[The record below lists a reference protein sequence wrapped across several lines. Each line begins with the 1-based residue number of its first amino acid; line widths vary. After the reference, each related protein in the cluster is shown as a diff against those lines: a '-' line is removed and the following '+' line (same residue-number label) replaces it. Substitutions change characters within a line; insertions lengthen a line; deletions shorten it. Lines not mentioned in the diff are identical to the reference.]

1 MAKESGKGLYKKRY
15 ATLKEHRAAV
25 AAAKTNKGG
34 KNVGPVAHGKTYAD
48 SLKVKPAEKKPAP
61 KPKATPKASKPK
73 APKAKPTATTRPKQ
87 TVNGASLGSKITPE
101 ERKKREEAMKPSS
114 VKAGETKKKVE
125 VKKET
130 PKRHRGGA
138 RSSNN
143 TRGRA
148 RTTRGPKAGDTRR
161 TRKGSSYVTQ
171 MYDGK
176 KWVNGKVGGKG

>member
-25 AAAKTNKGG
+25 AASKTNKGG
-34 KNVGPVAHGKTYAD
+34 KNVGPVAHGQSYAN

-61 KPKATPKASKPK
+61 APKAATPKPK
-73 APKAKPTATTRPKQ
+73 VTPKVTSRPNQTT
-87 TVNGASLGSKITPE
+87 NGASLGSKITPA
-101 ERKKREEAMKPSS
+101 ERKRREEAMKPEA
-114 VKAGETKKKVE
+114 VKAGEPKKKPV

-148 RTTRGPKAGDTRR
+148 RVARGPKAGDTRR

>member
-25 AAAKTNKGG
+25 AAQKTNKGG
-34 KNVGPVAHGKTYAD
+34 KNIGPVAHGKTYAD

-61 KPKATPKASKPK
+61 
-73 APKAKPTATTRPKQ
+73 APKAKPAPKASTPKPTAPKKPVQKPSTASNKAVKGGYTISTTTR
-87 TVNGASLGSKITPE
+87 TP
-101 ERKKREEAMKPSS
+101 
-114 VKAGETKKKVE
+114 
-125 VKKET
+125 KKEE
-130 PKRHRGGA
+130 PKRHRGGGRA
-138 RSSNN
+138 NNN

-148 RTTRGPKAGDTRR
+148 KVRSGPQAGDTRR
-161 TRKGSSYVTQ
+161 TRRGSSYVTQ

>member
-34 KNVGPVAHGKTYAD
+34 KNVGPVAHGKTYAN

-61 KPKATPKASKPK
+61 APKASKPT
-73 APKAKPTATTRPKQ
+73 PKASTPKPTAPKKPVQTPSKASDKAVKGGYTISTTKRSPAPK
-87 TVNGASLGSKITPE
+87 P
-101 ERKKREEAMKPSS
+101 
-114 VKAGETKKKVE
+114 ETKK
-125 VKKET
+125 
-130 PKRHRGGA
+130 HRGGS

-143 TRGRA
+143 TRGR
-148 RTTRGPKAGDTRR
+148 TVQSRGPKAGDTRR

>member
-15 ATLKEHRAAV
+15 ASLKEHRAAV
-25 AAAKTNKGG
+25 AASKTNKGG

-61 KPKATPKASKPK
+61 
-73 APKAKPTATTRPKQ
+73 APKAKPAPKASTPKPTAPKKPVQ
-87 TVNGASLGSKITPE
+87 
-101 ERKKREEAMKPSS
+101 KPSKAS
-114 VKAGETKKKVE
+114 DKAVKGGYTISTTKRAPAP
-125 VKKET
+125 KET

-143 TRGRA
+143 TRGR
-148 RTTRGPKAGDTRR
+148 TVQSRGPKAGDTRR

>member
-15 ATLKEHRAAV
+15 ATLKEHKAAV

-34 KNVGPVAHGKTYAD
+34 KNVGPVAHGGTYAK
-48 SLKVKPAEKKPAP
+48 SLKAKPAEKKSTPAAKPAP
-61 KPKATPKASKPK
+61 KASTP
-73 APKAKPTATTRPKQ
+73 KPTAPKKPVQKPSKASDKAVKGGYTISTT
-87 TVNGASLGSKITPE
+87 
-101 ERKKREEAMKPSS
+101 KRE
-114 VKAGETKKKVE
+114 T
-125 VKKET
+125 KKET

-143 TRGRA
+143 TRGR
-148 RTTRGPKAGDTRR
+148 TVQSRGPKAGDTRR